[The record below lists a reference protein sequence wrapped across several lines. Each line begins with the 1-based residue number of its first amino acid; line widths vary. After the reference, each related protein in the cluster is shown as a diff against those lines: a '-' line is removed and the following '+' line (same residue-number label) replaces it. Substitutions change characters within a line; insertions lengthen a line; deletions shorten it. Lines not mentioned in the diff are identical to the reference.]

1 MSSTWPSREGTLD
14 REATAGPSPTVGLRS
29 PPVTPSAPS
38 LLTVAEEAAR
48 AGGAVL
54 RDGLQ
59 RPKEVVAKGRT
70 DIVTWA
76 DGAAQTAIVEVI
88 SRAFPDH
95 HIVGEEGLVG
105 DPEAPYTWIVD
116 PLDGTSNYAHGIPF
130 FCVSV
135 AVRQTHGPLLAGA
148 VYDPLRGECF
158 AAAAGQRPELA
169 VSTTTDLRAAV
180 VGTGIQNDDP
190 AAIAAF
196 GERIVSLYRSCR
208 GVRVLG
214 SPALVLA
221 YIAAGRIDGMVQKD
235 ALWAWDVAAGIV
247 LVEAAGGRVTGF
259 EGQPAS
265 LEGRADVVAS
275 NGLIHDALLAVS
287 R

>member
-1 MSSTWPSREGTLD
+1 MAPSE
-14 REATAGPSPTVGLRS
+14 
-29 PPVTPSAPS
+29 PS
-38 LLTVAEEAAR
+38 LLAVAEAAAR

-76 DGAAQTAIVEVI
+76 DAAAQTAIVGVI
-88 SRAFPDH
+88 SAAFPDH
-95 HIVGEEGLVG
+95 HIIGEEGSVG
-105 DPEAPYTWIVD
+105 DPGAPCTWIVD

-135 AVRQTHGPLLAGA
+135 AVRQTGGPLLAGV

-158 AAAAGQRPELA
+158 AAAAGQQPDLA
-169 VSTTTDLRAAV
+169 VSTTADLRAAV
-180 VGTGIQNDDP
+180 VTSGIQNDDP

-196 GERIVSLYRSCR
+196 GPRVVALYQSCR

-259 EGQPAS
+259 DGQPLP
-265 LEGRADVVAS
+265 LEGRADIVAS
-275 NGLIHDALLAVS
+275 NGLIHEALLAIS
-287 R
+287 C

>member
-1 MSSTWPSREGTLD
+1 
-14 REATAGPSPTVGLRS
+14 
-29 PPVTPSAPS
+29 
-38 LLTVAEEAAR
+38 VAEAAAR

-54 RDGLQ
+54 LDGLRQ
-59 RPKEVVAKGRT
+59 PKEVVAKGRT

-88 SRAFPDH
+88 GSAFPDH

-105 DPEAPYTWIVD
+105 DPGAPYTWIVD

-135 AVRQTHGPLLAGA
+135 AVRQTEGPLLAGV

-158 AAAAGQRPELA
+158 AAAAGQPSDLA
-169 VSTTTDLRAAV
+169 VSTTTDLRAAIV
-180 VGTGIQNDDP
+180 TSGIQNDDP

-196 GERIVSLYRSCR
+196 GPRVVALYRSCR

-214 SPALVLA
+214 SPALALA

-259 EGQPAS
+259 EGQPLL
-265 LEGRADVVAS
+265 LEGRADIVAS
-275 NGLIHDALLAVS
+275 NGRIHEALLAVS

>member
-1 MSSTWPSREGTLD
+1 MT
-14 REATAGPSPTVGLRS
+14 
-29 PPVTPSAPS
+29 PPQPS
-38 LLTVAEEAAR
+38 LLAVAEAAAR

-54 RDGLQ
+54 LDGLRQ
-59 RPKEVVAKGRT
+59 PKEVVAKGRT

-88 SRAFPDH
+88 GSAFPDH

-105 DPEAPYTWIVD
+105 DPGAPYTWIVD

-135 AVRQTHGPLLAGA
+135 AVRQTEGPLLAGV

-158 AAAAGQRPELA
+158 AAAAGQPSDLA
-169 VSTTTDLRAAV
+169 VSTTTDLRAAIV
-180 VGTGIQNDDP
+180 TSGIQNDDP

-196 GERIVSLYRSCR
+196 GPRVVALYRSCR

-214 SPALVLA
+214 SPALALA

-259 EGQPAS
+259 EGQPLV
-265 LEGRADVVAS
+265 LEGRADIVAS
-275 NGLIHDALLAVS
+275 NGRIHEALLAVS